1 MGLGQAVQPVV
12 PRPPAV
18 ATSRPALEELAGR
31 ARPVVLAQDR
41 LLPVLPPLAR
51 LLPDGGLRRGTV
63 VDVPASTSLALALL
77 AGASAAGSWCAA
89 VGLSSLG
96 LVAAAELG
104 VALDRFPLVAAPRGA
119 EEWSWAV
126 AALLDAVDV
135 VLARPP
141 GPIGATRA
149 RRLAARARERS
160 AVLLVTGAAAGTWPE
175 GADVRLSVTRAA
187 WEGVGQGHGCLRA
200 RRVDVVVEGR
210 GAASRPRRASLWLPG
225 PGGVVASA
233 SGEAM
238 APADGQV
245 PSLAV
250 G

>member
-1 MGLGQAVQPVV
+1 MGLGQAV
-12 PRPPAV
+12 PRAGPTA
-18 ATSRPALEELAGR
+18 ASTARPALDELAGR
-31 ARPVVLAQDR
+31 ARPVALARDR
-41 LLPVLPPLAR
+41 VLPVLPPLAP

-63 VDVPASTSLALALL
+63 VDVPDSTSLALALL
-77 AGASAAGSWCAA
+77 AGASTAGSWCAA

-104 VALDRFPLVAAPRGA
+104 LALDRFPLVAAPRGA
-119 EEWSWAV
+119 EEWTWAV

-160 AVLLVTGAAAGTWPE
+160 AVVIVVGAVAGAWPE
-175 GADVRLSVTRAA
+175 ADVRLSVTRAA

-210 GAASRPRRASLWLPG
+210 GAASRRRQASLWLPG
-225 PGGVVASA
+225 PGGGVATAEEPGTATESDDA
-233 SGEAM
+233 E
-238 APADGQV
+238 
-245 PSLAV
+245 AV